1 MSEVP
6 MGSRD
11 DVLAGG
17 GTGGTTSS
25 PMAFPIPAEELGTV
39 SIVPNGS
46 FEAGSYQTFV
56 LTYIAGKFGIDD
68 SGSMRVCFRF
78 ASDQTRP
85 QFEDPKGPNYTTIEA
100 SNNAV
105 LTYHY
110 DPKGN
115 VRPWDRTL
123 YIKVVRGFLR
133 EGDKI
138 TITFGDRSGGS
149 PGMRLQTFCED
160 SYEFHTLIDPI
171 ATYCY
176 QPMPVQPVIK
186 IIPGKPDRYLAVAP
200 TIRAI
205 DESFSIKFKGE
216 DKWGNPSD
224 QCDIQLYP
232 RASHPV
238 QNLPD
243 VISLKPGEFFGVIE
257 GLSVADAAD
266 LHIDFLDDAGAV
278 MCRTNPIRIEPA
290 PLSRHFWGD
299 LHGQSEETIGTGSA
313 EAYFAFARD
322 YAFVDAT
329 GHQGNDFQIT
339 GDFWSQLDQLCQQ
352 FNEDGKFVAIPG
364 YEWSGNTG
372 LGGDRNIYFPNEGR
386 TIRRSSHALVS
397 DHSDIDT
404 DCNSAEELFAAFA
417 EHGEDDV
424 VVFAHCGGRYADI
437 ELAHDGR
444 FEKAMEIHSS
454 WGSFEWLVQD
464 AFRLGYRVGIVANS
478 DGHKGRPGASYPGA
492 ALFGA
497 VGGLTCFL
505 IDSLSRETILEAIR
519 KRHHYATTGGEN
531 GRPLI
536 TLDADFPQGGTKF
549 HDDPRHGRDKGMA
562 ANQAIMGDIVHL
574 PSGDLS
580 IKVDIRAS
588 VAIERVDI
596 FNGLNLIETIRPYAK
611 EDLGSRIRVVW
622 EGAEYRGRFRQVI
635 WDGSAFLSE
644 NEIISASP
652 INFFNKDKTLNQPSP
667 VELNWRALT
676 TGNIG
681 GFDMVLADPYS
692 GTLKIETPLIKA
704 GVPLEDIGFE
714 DEVFDNSGVL
724 PRYLKLFRLPT
735 VNPHQSMQF
744 ERSISLQPQGDNPIF
759 VRVTLED
766 GTLCWTSPIYL
777 YR

>member
-11 DVLAGG
+11 DVLTGG
-17 GTGGTTSS
+17 GTGGVTSS

-39 SIVPNGS
+39 SIFPNGS

-56 LTYIAGKFGIDD
+56 LTYVAGKFGIDD

-85 QFEDPKGPNYTTIEA
+85 QFEDLKGPNYTTIEA

-186 IIPGKPDRYLAVAP
+186 IIPGKPARYLAVAP

-205 DESFSIKFKGE
+205 DESFSVKFKGE

-243 VISLKPGEFFGVIE
+243 VISLKPGEFFGVID

-278 MCRTNPIRIEPA
+278 LCRTNPIRIEPA
-290 PLSRHFWGD
+290 PISRHFWGD

-339 GDFWSQLDQLCQQ
+339 SDFWLQLDQLCHK

-464 AFRLGYRVGIVANS
+464 AFRLGYRVGIVAN
-478 DGHKGRPGASYPGA
+478 
-492 ALFGA
+492 
-497 VGGLTCFL
+497 
-505 IDSLSRETILEAIR
+505 
-519 KRHHYATTGGEN
+519 
-531 GRPLI
+531 
-536 TLDADFPQGGTKF
+536 
-549 HDDPRHGRDKGMA
+549 
-562 ANQAIMGDIVHL
+562 
-574 PSGDLS
+574 
-580 IKVDIRAS
+580 
-588 VAIERVDI
+588 
-596 FNGLNLIETIRPYAK
+596 
-611 EDLGSRIRVVW
+611 
-622 EGAEYRGRFRQVI
+622 
-635 WDGSAFLSE
+635 
-644 NEIISASP
+644 
-652 INFFNKDKTLNQPSP
+652 
-667 VELNWRALT
+667 
-676 TGNIG
+676 
-681 GFDMVLADPYS
+681 
-692 GTLKIETPLIKA
+692 
-704 GVPLEDIGFE
+704 
-714 DEVFDNSGVL
+714 
-724 PRYLKLFRLPT
+724 
-735 VNPHQSMQF
+735 
-744 ERSISLQPQGDNPIF
+744 
-759 VRVTLED
+759 
-766 GTLCWTSPIYL
+766 
-777 YR
+777 

>member
-11 DVLAGG
+11 DVLTGG
-17 GTGGTTSS
+17 GTGGVTSS

-39 SIVPNGS
+39 SIFPNGS

-56 LTYIAGKFGIDD
+56 LTYVAGKFGIDD

-186 IIPGKPDRYLAVAP
+186 IIPGKPARYLAVAP

-205 DESFSIKFKGE
+205 DESFSVKFKGE

-243 VISLKPGEFFGVIE
+243 VISLKPGEFFGVID

-278 MCRTNPIRIEPA
+278 LCRTNPIRIESA
-290 PLSRHFWGD
+290 PISRHFWGD

-339 GDFWSQLDQLCQQ
+339 SDFWLQLDQLCHK

-386 TIRRSSHALVS
+386 TLRRSSHALVS
-397 DHSDIDT
+397 NHSDIDT

-505 IDSLSRETILEAIR
+505 IDSLSREAILEAIR

-574 PSGDLS
+574 PLGDPS

-667 VELNWRALT
+667 FELNWRALT

-735 VNPHQSMQF
+735 INPHQSLQF

-766 GTLCWTSPIYL
+766 GTLCWTSPIYV

>member
-11 DVLAGG
+11 DVLTGG
-17 GTGGTTSS
+17 GTGGVTSS
-25 PMAFPIPAEELGTV
+25 QMAFPIPAEELGTV
-39 SIVPNGS
+39 SIFPNGS

-56 LTYIAGKFGIDD
+56 LTYVAGKFGIDD

-85 QFEDPKGPNYTTIEA
+85 QFEDLKGPNYTTIEA

-186 IIPGKPDRYLAVAP
+186 IIPGKPARYLAVAP

-205 DESFSIKFKGE
+205 DESFLVKFKGE

-243 VISLKPGEFFGVIE
+243 VINLKPGEFFGVID

-278 MCRTNPIRIEPA
+278 LCRTNPIRIESA
-290 PLSRHFWGD
+290 PISRHFWGD

-339 GDFWSQLDQLCQQ
+339 SDLWLQLDQLCHK

-386 TIRRSSHALVS
+386 TLRRSSHALVS
-397 DHSDIDT
+397 NHSDIDT

-417 EHGEDDV
+417 EHDEDDV

-505 IDSLSRETILEAIR
+505 IDSLSREAILEAIR

-574 PSGDLS
+574 PLGDPS

-667 VELNWRALT
+667 FELNWRALT

-735 VNPHQSMQF
+735 INPHQSLQF
-744 ERSISLQPQGDNPIF
+744 ERSISLQSQGDNPIF

-766 GTLCWTSPIYL
+766 GTLCWTSPIYV